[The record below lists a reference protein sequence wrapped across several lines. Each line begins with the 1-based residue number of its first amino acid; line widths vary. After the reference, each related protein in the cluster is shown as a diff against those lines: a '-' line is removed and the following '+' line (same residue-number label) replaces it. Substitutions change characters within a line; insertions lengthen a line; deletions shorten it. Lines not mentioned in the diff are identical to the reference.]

1 MTKSTC
7 LTEDCDPEAGNK
19 ARAPQRIFTLQR
31 SSYTAGSFVT
41 LGAVFTLFWHW
52 SEWFSYKWCE
62 DIIVNCRVCVCQFKL
77 SCFSLDSA
85 DRIWKSNAITRGDT
99 PVQIR
104 TKQPQCRVYKEKG
117 EKDSTGISFLSSYST
132 RSISLIISIN
142 SKYIKLSHG
151 QKCPISTGQKVYKLL
166 KKYIDIGRQAH

>member
-1 MTKSTC
+1 M
-7 LTEDCDPEAGNK
+7 
-19 ARAPQRIFTLQR
+19 
-31 SSYTAGSFVT
+31 
-41 LGAVFTLFWHW
+41 
-52 SEWFSYKWCE
+52 
-62 DIIVNCRVCVCQFKL
+62 NCRVCVCQFKL

-85 DRIWKSNAITRGDT
+85 DKIWKSNAITSGDT

-104 TKQPQCRVYKEKG
+104 TKQPQSWVYKEKG
-117 EKDSTGISFLSSYST
+117 EKDSTGIRFLSSYFT

-166 KKYIDIGRQAH
+166 KKYRHRKTGALSALFATVHTNTKVTRTNNKSPEFQKVWHSLCWLGAIRGVTVWARFL